1 LLGSDSFEKLDT
13 GAAGN
18 ISVPSNLN
26 SAEGEYEISLCFKDD
41 SFIKDPFSLFGLK
54 QME

>member
-26 SAEGEYEISLCFKDD
+26 SAEGKMKYHCVLKMTVLSKIPFHSLA
-41 SFIKDPFSLFGLK
+41 
-54 QME
+54 